1 MNTPAN
7 QRDWEALY
15 AGRAE
20 RMRASEIRELLK
32 LLARGDVISFAGGIP
47 DPALFPMEA
56 IARAHAEVLADPKLG
71 PDALQYSVSEGYPP
85 LRAWIAARMGKLGVP
100 CDLDN
105 VVITAGSQQALD
117 LLGKL
122 FLGKDDTV
130 LVTKPTYLG
139 ALQAF
144 NAYEPRFAELRL
156 DGNLTPA
163 AYRED
168 AAAAGS
174 RLALSYVVADHANP
188 SGISVPLATREK
200 MIELAAD
207 LDIPLIEDAAYEAL
221 TYDGPP
227 LPSCLALEVA
237 RHGNID
243 TCRTVYCGTFSKTI
257 APGLRLGWI
266 CAARALVRKVVLA
279 KQAADLHSSSLN
291 QIVMHK
297 VVTAV
302 FDTQLVRLREAY
314 AKRRDAMLKAL
325 ARHMPEGVRWPRPT
339 GGMFVWVSLP
349 EGCDSAELLAVAL
362 EREKIAFVPGRPF
375 FHDGSGATAMRLNF
389 SLMREDRIDEGIARL
404 ARVIKGWRK

>member
-1 MNTPAN
+1 MDTP
-7 QRDWEALY
+7 QRQWDALY

-47 DPALFPMEA
+47 DSDLFPMEA

-85 LRAWIAARMGKLGVP
+85 LRAWIAGRMAKLGVP
-100 CDLDN
+100 CEAEN
-105 VVITAGSQQALD
+105 IVVTAGSQQALD

-122 FLGKDDTV
+122 FLGRNDTL

-144 NAYEPRFAELRL
+144 NAYEPRFAELKL
-156 DGNLTPA
+156 EGNLTPT

-168 AAAAGS
+168 ADAAGS
-174 RLALSYVVADHANP
+174 RMALSYVVADHANP
-188 SGISVPLATREK
+188 TGISVPREAREK
-200 MIELAAD
+200 LVELAGE

-221 TYDGPP
+221 TYHGEP

-237 RHGNID
+237 RRGGID
-243 TCRTVYCGTFSKTI
+243 KCRTIYCGTFSKTI
-257 APGLRLGWI
+257 VPGLRLGWI
-266 CAARALVRKVVLA
+266 CAARELVRKVVLA

-297 VVTAV
+297 VVSEMFEA
-302 FDTQLVRLREAY
+302 QLPRLRTAY
-314 AKRRDAMLKAL
+314 AARLDAMLKAL
-325 ARHMPEGVRWPRPT
+325 ARHMPEGVRWSRPA

-349 EGCDSAELLAVAL
+349 DGYDTTAMLAVAL
-362 EREKIAFVPGRPF
+362 ERERVAFVPGRAF
-375 FHDGSGATAMRLNF
+375 FYDGSGANYMRLNF
-389 SLMREDRIDEGIARL
+389 SLMHEDRIDQGIARL
-404 ARVIKGWRK
+404 ARVIGGWGK